1 VNGVR
6 DDLAEHTGSPSR
18 CFVHISNSLVW
29 RSITGH
35 EPPTVPPTSEEY
47 TRRGLPWFEY
57 YFTDGVA
64 LTGAP
69 KFRALKGILEL
80 AKKKGDKPLPE
91 NEPVDPANI
100 VELRRGL
107 KDGQVREGRF

>member
-1 VNGVR
+1 
-6 DDLAEHTGSPSR
+6 
-18 CFVHISNSLVW
+18 LVW